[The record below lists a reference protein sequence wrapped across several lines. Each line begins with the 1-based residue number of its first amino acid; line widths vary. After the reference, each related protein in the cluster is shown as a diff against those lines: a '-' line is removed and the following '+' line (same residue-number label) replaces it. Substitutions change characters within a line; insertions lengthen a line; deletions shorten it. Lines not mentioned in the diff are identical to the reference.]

1 MGRLKFTALLLLF
14 LYNHHD
20 IAQDYGLTTYGE
32 ACIDSCKQRG
42 FPFTWCHKTKSRN
55 GTFVGISYDDDDDG
69 DDDANDEEV
78 GDDDD
83 VGFPANSPHDKIPHE

>member
-1 MGRLKFTALLLLF
+1 MSS
-14 LYNHHD
+14 YYHHNHHNNHYD
-20 IAQDYGLTTYGE
+20 YHIAQDYGLTTYGE

-55 GTFVGISYDDDDDG
+55 GTFVGISYDDNDDG

-83 VGFPANSPHDKIPHE
+83 VDE